1 LIHQTKIRLCKMKKL
16 RVIVSGGG
24 TGGHIFPAVSI
35 ANEIRERFPE
45 TEILFVGA
53 LGKMEMERV
62 PAAGYRIVG
71 LPVVG
76 FPRKPSL
83 KMLSFFWKLFQ
94 SMRLAKKVIADFK
107 PDVAIGVG
115 GFASGPVLKAAVRK
129 GVPAV
134 LQEQNS
140 YAGVTNK
147 LLSSKVNKICV
158 AYPNME
164 RYFPAEKIV
173 VTGNPIRKNL
183 IEGIVN
189 KAEAYEYFK
198 LDAEK
203 PMVLLVGGSLGART
217 LNESVMANLELIRK
231 SDAQVVW
238 QTGSY
243 YYQEM
248 LERLGDNCPK
258 NLQTMEF
265 VSRMD
270 LAYAVADVV
279 ISRAG
284 AGTIS
289 ELCLLGK
296 PSVLVPSPNVAE
308 DHQTKNALA
317 LVDNQAALLIK
328 DADSKEQLWPETFKL
343 LNDKMKLNSLSE
355 NIKKLAKPNAAKEI
369 VDVILVVV
377 ESRKSEVRS
386 QK

>member
-1 LIHQTKIRLCKMKKL
+1 MKKMK
-16 RVIVSGGG
+16 VIVSGGG

-35 ANEIRERFPE
+35 ANEIRERFPDAD
-45 TEILFVGA
+45 ILFVGA

-62 PAAGYRIVG
+62 PAAGYKIVG

-83 KMLSFFWKLFQ
+83 KMLTFFWKLFR
-94 SMRLAKKVIADFK
+94 SMQKANKVIAEFK

-115 GFASGPVLKAAVRK
+115 GFASGPILKAAVRK

-147 LLSSKVNKICV
+147 LLSAKVKKICV

-164 RYFPAEKIV
+164 RYFPADKIV
-173 VTGNPIRKNL
+173 FTGNPIRKNL
-183 IEGIVN
+183 LESIVD
-189 KAEAYEYFK
+189 KTEAYKHFR
-198 LDAEK
+198 LRDDI
-203 PMVLLVGGSLGART
+203 PVILLVGGSLGART
-217 LNESVMANLELIRK
+217 LNESVMANLDLIGQ
-231 SDAQVVW
+231 SDAQVIW

-243 YYQEM
+243 YFKEM
-248 LERLGDNCPK
+248 IERLGQNCPA
-258 NLQTMEF
+258 NLMPMEF

-308 DHQTKNALA
+308 DHQTKNAMA

-328 DADSKEQLWPETFKL
+328 DSDSKEQLWSETFKL
-343 LNDKMKLNSLSE
+343 LTDKPRLNSLSL
-355 NIKKLAKPNAAKEI
+355 NIRKLAKPNAAKEI
-369 VDVILVVV
+369 VDVVLGVVG
-377 ESRKSEVRS
+377 R
-386 QK
+386 

>member
-1 LIHQTKIRLCKMKKL
+1 MEKL
-16 RVIVSGGG
+16 KVIVSGGG

-45 TEILFVGA
+45 ADILFVGA

-62 PAAGYRIVG
+62 PSAGYRIVG
-71 LPVVG
+71 LPVMG
-76 FPRKPSL
+76 FPRKPSF
-83 KMLSFFWKLFQ
+83 KMLTFFLKLFQ
-94 SMRLAKKVIADFK
+94 SMRLANKIIESFN

-129 GVPAV
+129 GIPAV

-147 LLSSKVNKICV
+147 LLSAKVNKICV

-173 VTGNPIRKNL
+173 MTGNPIRKNL
-183 IEGIVN
+183 LEIISN
-189 KAEAYEYFK
+189 TTEAYNYFN

-203 PMVLLVGGSLGART
+203 PVVLIIGGSLGARS
-217 LNESVMANLELIRK
+217 LNESVMANLDLIRN
-231 SDAQVVW
+231 SDAQIVW

-243 YYQEM
+243 YYKEM
-248 LERLGDNCPK
+248 LERLGQNGPQ
-258 NLQTMEF
+258 NLQPMEF

-289 ELCLLGK
+289 ELCLLAK
-296 PSVLVPSPNVAE
+296 PCILVPSPNVAE
-308 DHQTKNALA
+308 DHQTKNAMA
-317 LVDNQAALLIK
+317 LVENQAALLIK
-328 DADSKEQLWPETFKL
+328 DADSKVQLFKETFSL
-343 LNDKMKLNSLSE
+343 LDDKERLKSLSD
-355 NIKKLAKPNAAKEI
+355 NIKKLGRPNAAKDI
-369 VDVILVVV
+369 VDVILAVVG
-377 ESRKSEVRS
+377 RQKSEAGR

>member
-1 LIHQTKIRLCKMKKL
+1 MKHKQKISLYDMKKL
-16 RVIVSGGG
+16 KVIVSGGG

-35 ANEIRERFPE
+35 ANEIKERFPE

-83 KMLSFFWKLFQ
+83 KMLTFFWKLFQ

-147 LLSSKVNKICV
+147 LLASKVNKICV

-183 IEGIVN
+183 IEGVVN
-189 KAEAYEYFK
+189 KTEAFEYFK

-203 PMVLLVGGSLGART
+203 PVVLLVGGSLGART
-217 LNESVMANLELIRK
+217 LNESVMANLALIQE
-231 SDAQVVW
+231 SDAKVVW

-258 NLQTMEF
+258 NLQPMEF

-308 DHQTKNALA
+308 DHQTKNAMA
-317 LVDNQAALLIK
+317 LVENQAALLIK
-328 DADSKEQLWPETFKL
+328 DADSKDQLWAETFKL
-343 LNDKMKLNSLSE
+343 LADKQRLNSLSV
-355 NIKKLAKPNAAKEI
+355 NIRKLAKPNAAKEI
-369 VDVILVVV
+369 VDVIL
-377 ESRKSEVRS
+377 EVI
-386 QK
+386 KV